1 MRLRVCLQAVPVT
14 CGIVTVIA
22 ILTSCSPT
30 NTKVS
35 ASPESV
41 IVSTNSTL
49 LITPMAELSENES
62 VTLMDWATHEIT
74 LECSGLTTPNYW
86 DVAYKSQ
93 LAGIQ
98 LPRYDSFDTTT
109 FNTLQAKLDVN
120 FVLLTRLEKLNEN
133 NNNELSNPD
142 YQRREAIVSM
152 KLIDLER
159 KFVVW
164 HCTTRVS
171 ANPVKANGKTQ
182 HYSIN
187 ILSGSYAVSKA
198 FKESIRRLRKSIV
211 IKK

>member
-1 MRLRVCLQAVPVT
+1 MRLRVCLRTVPVT

-22 ILTSCSPT
+22 VLTSCSPT

-35 ASPESV
+35 ASPG
-41 IVSTNSTL
+41 IVMVSRNSAF
-49 LITPMAELSENES
+49 LITPMAELSEKES

-74 LECSGLTTPNYW
+74 LEGSGLTTPNYW

-98 LPRYDSFDTTT
+98 LPHYDSFDTTT

-120 FVLLTRLEKLNEN
+120 FVLLSRLEKLNEN
-133 NNNELSNPD
+133 NYNELSNTD
-142 YQRREAIVSM
+142 YKRREAIVSM

-159 KFVVW
+159 KIVVW
-164 HCTTRVS
+164 HCTTRVL
-171 ANPVKANGKTQ
+171 ANPLKANGKTQ

-187 ILSGSYAVSKA
+187 ILSGSYAAGKA
-198 FKESIRRLRKSIV
+198 FKESIRGLRKSIV
-211 IKK
+211 VKK